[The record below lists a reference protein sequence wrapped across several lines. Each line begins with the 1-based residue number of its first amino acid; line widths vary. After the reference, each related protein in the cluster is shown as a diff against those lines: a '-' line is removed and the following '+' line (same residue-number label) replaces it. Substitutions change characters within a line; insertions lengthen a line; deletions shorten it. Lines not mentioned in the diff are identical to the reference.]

1 MEHAT
6 EGGQP
11 HGAAPDA
18 YMPGPATGVPTT
30 PPTFGPALSAPNRL
44 QPEVYTAPAPAATQP
59 EHIAISVVIPIYN
72 EQQSVRPLYEALSAE
87 MQRLGYGYEIVYVD
101 DGSTDGTFAALKQ
114 LHDDDTHVHVVRFR
128 RNFGKTPA
136 LVAGFSRARGD
147 VIFTMDADLQDD
159 PTEIPQFLDKLAEGY
174 DLVSG
179 WKYPRHDPI
188 TKTLPSF
195 FFNRMVRSATG
206 VKLHDMNCGFKAYR
220 REILEDIKLYGELH
234 RFIPVLAQQ
243 RGFKVTEVKVRHH
256 KRQYGK
262 SKFGARRFLR
272 GFLDLLMVVFLMT
285 YLRTPLRLFGPFG
298 LLSIVVGFAIDMYVV
313 LDRYL
318 PFGSGTPI
326 HNRPILF
333 VGIILLIF
341 GVSFI
346 LTGLQSEMIRHFAY
360 RPEEEYSVKQ
370 VLD

>member
-1 MEHAT
+1 M
-6 EGGQP
+6 
-11 HGAAPDA
+11 
-18 YMPGPATGVPTT
+18 
-30 PPTFGPALSAPNRL
+30 PPTLGSAIVAPGRL
-44 QPEVYTAPAPAATQP
+44 QPEVYAAPAPTSGRPA
-59 EHIAISVVIPIYN
+59 HIAISVVIPIYN
-72 EQQSVRPLYEALSAE
+72 EQQSVRPLYDALSAE
-87 MQRLGYGYEIVYVD
+87 LQRLGYSYEIVYVD
-101 DGSTDGTFAALKQ
+101 DGSTDGTFAALKA
-114 LHDDDTHVHVVRFR
+114 LHDGDAHVHVVRFR

-136 LVAGFSRARGD
+136 LVAGFAQARGD

-179 WKYPRHDPI
+179 WKFPRHDPI

-195 FFNRMVRSATG
+195 FFNQMVRSATH

-220 REILEDIKLYGELH
+220 REILDDIKLYGELH

-256 KRQYGK
+256 KRQYGR

-285 YLRTPLRLFGPFG
+285 YLRTPLRLFGPLGFLS
-298 LLSIVVGFAIDMYVV
+298 LLIGFLIDLYVV

-333 VGIILLIF
+333 VGIILLVF

>member
-1 MEHAT
+1 
-6 EGGQP
+6 
-11 HGAAPDA
+11 
-18 YMPGPATGVPTT
+18 
-30 PPTFGPALSAPNRL
+30 
-44 QPEVYTAPAPAATQP
+44 
-59 EHIAISVVIPIYN
+59 
-72 EQQSVRPLYEALSAE
+72 
-87 MQRLGYGYEIVYVD
+87 
-101 DGSTDGTFAALKQ
+101 
-114 LHDDDTHVHVVRFR
+114 
-128 RNFGKTPA
+128 
-136 LVAGFSRARGD
+136 
-147 VIFTMDADLQDD
+147 
-159 PTEIPQFLDKLAEGY
+159 
-174 DLVSG
+174 VSG
-179 WKYPRHDPI
+179 WKFPRHDPI

-195 FFNRMVRSATG
+195 FFNQMVRSATH

-220 REILEDIKLYGELH
+220 REILDDIKLYGELH

-256 KRQYGK
+256 KRQYGR

-285 YLRTPLRLFGPFG
+285 YLRTPLRLFGPLGFLS
-298 LLSIVVGFAIDMYVV
+298 LLIGFLIDLYVV

-333 VGIILLIF
+333 VGIILLVF